1 MYKPNFNLTK
11 SGVPV
16 LSKKEIDVIGEKLV
30 GEFYPQALVT
40 PQEIDIDLFVQDY
53 LGMDQDFQYLSHCGM
68 YLGMTVFED
77 TDKIPVYDPIQE
89 RADYISAKAHTVIID
104 RTLVEKG
111 QEQRYRFTMGHEAG
125 HEILHQK
132 FYSHVPMVRCRIDL
146 GKADRK
152 PSAPWTDHDWMEW
165 QANELSAAVL
175 MPMSMVHAVAKEVK
189 ESGVEEHRL
198 HYETVGRIAEVFQ
211 VSLEAASYRL
221 MHLGYQSK

>member
-1 MYKPNFNLTK
+1 MYKPDIRLTR

-30 GEFYPQALVT
+30 GEFSPQALVT
-40 PQEIDIDLFVQDY
+40 PQEFDIDLFVQDY
-53 LGMDQDFQYLSHCGM
+53 LGMEQDFQYLTHCGM

-77 TDKIPVYDPIQE
+77 TDKVPVFDPQSG

-104 RTLVEKG
+104 RTLLENE

-125 HEILHQK
+125 HEILHQQY
-132 FYSHVPMVRCRIDL
+132 FAHIPMVRCRVDY
-146 GKADRK
+146 GKADNRA
-152 PSAPWTDHDWMEW
+152 SGAWTDTDWMEW

-175 MPMSMVHAVAKEVK
+175 MPMSMVHAVAREVR
-189 ESGVEEHRL
+189 ESGVEECL
-198 HYETVGRIAEVFQ
+198 FDYTLVGRVAEVFQ

-221 MHLGYQSK
+221 MHLGYLSK